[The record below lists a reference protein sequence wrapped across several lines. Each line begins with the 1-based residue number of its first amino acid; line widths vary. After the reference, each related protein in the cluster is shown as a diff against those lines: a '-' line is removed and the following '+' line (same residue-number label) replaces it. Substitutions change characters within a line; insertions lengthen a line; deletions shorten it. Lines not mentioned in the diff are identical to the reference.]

1 MKNISKHFTLTFL
14 FSLASFCL
22 QFVAIIAA
30 GTVVYIM
37 VQIGILSEPEDSSQ
51 TFVVPLLFMIFIS
64 LIIGSVGSIFVSR
77 ISLKPIYQLIEK
89 INRLAA
95 GDFKAR
101 LQFKKPL
108 LQKPAFH
115 NLVESFNKMAEELEH
130 TEMLRSDFINNF
142 SHEFKTPIVSI
153 AGFAKLLK
161 KGNLTEE
168 QKEEC
173 LGIIEEE
180 SLRLAAMA
188 TNVLNLTRVENQTI
202 LTEVAVFNL
211 SEQLRSCILLLIDKW
226 EKKNL
231 DFKLDF
237 KEYMISANEELL
249 KQVWINL
256 IDNAIK
262 FSPKGGRVELHIQ
275 KNNDRIEVSIL
286 NSGEDISIEEQKKI
300 FNKFYQADSSH
311 STEGN
316 GIGLAIA
323 RRVTEL
329 HNGRITVQSRNCITV
344 FTVELPVE
352 QNPDNKII

>member
-1 MKNISKHFTLTFL
+1 MKNISKRFTLTFL
-14 FSLASFCL
+14 FSVASFCL
-22 QFVAIIAA
+22 QFVAMIAA
-30 GTVVYIM
+30 GMAVYFM

-51 TFVVPLLFMIFIS
+51 SFVVPLLFMTFIS

-101 LQFKKPL
+101 LQFEKPL
-108 LQKPAFH
+108 LQKPAFD
-115 NLVESFNKMAEELEH
+115 NVAESFNKMAEELEN

-173 LGIIEEE
+173 LEIIEEE

-202 LTEVAVFNL
+202 LTEVASFNL

-231 DFKLDF
+231 DFKQ
-237 KEYMISANEELL
+237 I
-249 KQVWINL
+249 
-256 IDNAIK
+256 
-262 FSPKGGRVELHIQ
+262 GRAHV
-275 KNNDRIEVSIL
+275 
-286 NSGEDISIEEQKKI
+286 
-300 FNKFYQADSSH
+300 
-311 STEGN
+311 
-316 GIGLAIA
+316 
-323 RRVTEL
+323 
-329 HNGRITVQSRNCITV
+329 
-344 FTVELPVE
+344 
-352 QNPDNKII
+352 

>member
-1 MKNISKHFTLTFL
+1 MRNISKHFTLAFL

-22 QFVAIIAA
+22 QFVAMMAA
-30 GTVVYIM
+30 GTVVYFM
-37 VQIGILSEPEDSSQ
+37 VQVGILSEFEDSSQ
-51 TFVVPLLFMIFIS
+51 SFLVPLLFMTFIS
-64 LIIGSVGSIFVSR
+64 LIIGSVGSIFVNR
-77 ISLKPIYQLIEK
+77 IPLKPIYRLIEK

-101 LQFKKPL
+101 LEFKRPL
-108 LQKPAFH
+108 LKNPAFD
-115 NLVESFNKMAEELEH
+115 NLAESFNKMAEELEH

-153 AGFAKLLK
+153 AGFAKLLR

-168 QKEEC
+168 QKAEC
-173 LGIIEEE
+173 LEIIEEE

-188 TNVLNLTRVENQTI
+188 TNVLNLTRVENQSI
-202 LTEVAVFNL
+202 LTEVSSFNL

-226 EKKNL
+226 EKKHL

-237 KEYMISANEELL
+237 EEYIISANEELL

-262 FSPKGGRVELHIQ
+262 FSPEGGKIELHIQ
-275 KNNDRIEVSIL
+275 TTHDMVAVSIL
-286 NSGEDISIEEQKKI
+286 NSGEDISMEEQKKI

-323 RRVTEL
+323 RRVAEL
-329 HNGRITVQSRNCITV
+329 HNGRVTVQSKEGVVI
-344 FTVELPVE
+344 FTVELPIK
-352 QNPDNKII
+352 PL